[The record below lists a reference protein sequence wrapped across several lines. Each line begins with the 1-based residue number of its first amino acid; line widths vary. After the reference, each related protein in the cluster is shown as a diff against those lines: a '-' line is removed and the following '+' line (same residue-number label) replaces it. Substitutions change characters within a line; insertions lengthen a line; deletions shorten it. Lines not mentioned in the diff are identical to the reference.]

1 MKYTISKKVDKIV
14 EKHLQIIK
22 NIILKEIKPISIINF
37 GGFGKGEGAIYKNKP
52 FNDYDLYIITNK
64 KISDEKLEKL
74 GIKAAKEI
82 NTGGLEFRE
91 FYNQTYDA
99 NKFFHV
105 DIHAIQYKNLSKLMK
120 TTRTF
125 ELKHASQIIYGKDI
139 KDKIKIKENEIPLS
153 EGIRH
158 FINKSAIL
166 LLFMDKR
173 RFNKKFKKDEA
184 AMIIYQSTK
193 AIMGCCEALLLS
205 KKRDAPTYSGR
216 NKLFQKLYKKELP
229 ELAKK
234 IDFAT
239 KLKLNFN
246 PDKKDPI
253 KYWKEARDCMY
264 LTLNYLAKK
273 HFNINSKN
281 KIDLMRKLYKK
292 LPYYYFNSYLP
303 SKILFPLQYGLNILY
318 FKRTKYIPSILSWR
332 DIGIRLLM
340 PCFLLLYAIEDNSL
354 LKESE
359 KYLKFIAPIKGNNWE
374 GLRKSALNAYS
385 AYFSR
390 KLI

>member
-1 MKYTISKKVDKIV
+1 MKYTNSKKVDKIV
-14 EKHLQIIK
+14 EKHLKIIK
-22 NIILKEIKPISIINF
+22 NIILQEIKPISIINF

-52 FNDYDLYIITNK
+52 FNDYDLYIIVNK
-64 KISDEKLEKL
+64 KISDKKLEEL
-74 GIKAAKEI
+74 GIKASKAI

-91 FYNQTYDA
+91 HYNQIYDA

-105 DIHAIQYKNLSKLMK
+105 DIHAIQYKKLNKSMK

-125 ELKHASQIIYGKDI
+125 ELKHTSQIVYGKDVRN
-139 KDKIKIKENEIPLS
+139 KIKIDESEIPLS

-166 LLFMDKR
+166 LLFMDQR

-184 AMIIYQSTK
+184 AMIIYQSSK

-205 KKRDAPTYSGR
+205 KKRDSPTYSGR

-234 IDFAT
+234 IDSAT
-239 KLKLNFN
+239 KLKLDFKQ
-246 PDKKDPI
+246 KKDPI
-253 KYWKEARDCMY
+253 KYWKEARDCIY
-264 LTLNYLAKK
+264 ITLNYIAKK

-281 KIDLMRKLYKK
+281 KIDLMKKLYKK

-303 SKILFPLQYGLNILY
+303 SKILFPLQYGLNLLY
-318 FKRTKYIPSILSWR
+318 LKRTKYFPAIFSWR
-332 DIGIRLLM
+332 DIGIRILM
-340 PCFLLLYAIEDNSL
+340 PCFLLLYAIEDPTL
-354 LKESE
+354 LKEAE

-374 GLRKSALNAYS
+374 GLRKSTLQAYS